1 MLHACV
7 QRFDVTENLEKFGNL
22 EPLVS
27 SQLCRPSFDPS
38 VVCTR
43 GKPESTARRSSTA
56 RLPIPGVTLGE
67 ISR

>member
-1 MLHACV
+1 MIKN
-7 QRFDVTENLEKFGNL
+7 FENFGIL

-43 GKPESTARRSSTA
+43 GKPESTARRCSTA
-56 RLPIPGVTLGE
+56 RLTIPGVTLGE
-67 ISR
+67 RFPAERRP